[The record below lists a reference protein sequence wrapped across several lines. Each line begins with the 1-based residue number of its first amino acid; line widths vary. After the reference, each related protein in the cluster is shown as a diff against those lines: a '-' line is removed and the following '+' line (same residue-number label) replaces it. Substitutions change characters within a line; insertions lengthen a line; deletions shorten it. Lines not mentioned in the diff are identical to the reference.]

1 MRDQITDDSKTHS
14 LALSVE
20 DDDGVRDSLSTRFGI
35 VDTPSDPLYEEPLGW
50 SGRIQAEVG
59 GYLNMLLLF
68 TLAMVVIAFV
78 TVRLTNVERDGDIPR
93 WIPKSMRE
101 QRDAEDD
108 EPRADTEVDEDED
121 AAIDD

>member
-1 MRDQITDDSKTHS
+1 
-14 LALSVE
+14 
-20 DDDGVRDSLSTRFGI
+20 
-35 VDTPSDPLYEEPLGW
+35 
-50 SGRIQAEVG
+50 
-59 GYLNMLLLF
+59 MLLLF

-78 TVRLTNVERDGDIPR
+78 TVRLTNVEREGDIPR

-108 EPRADTEVDEDED
+108 EPRADTEADEDED